1 MILIPSENIAPWV
14 RYFGRTERDGGFF
27 RTAVAELL
35 TIVLPF
41 LINLIKQERTIM
53 ANHYSQISMHLIF
66 AVRYREAL
74 ILPEFRQT
82 LFKYMHGIIEGKRQK
97 SLAVNG
103 MADHVHIFAG
113 LEPTIYIPDFVRDL
127 KSDSSTF
134 INSNHL
140 SPRKFHWQT
149 GYSVFSH
156 SRSQRDF
163 VIQCK

>member
-1 MILIPSENIAPWV
+1 
-14 RYFGRTERDGGFF
+14 
-27 RTAVAELL
+27 
-35 TIVLPF
+35 
-41 LINLIKQERTIM
+41 M
-53 ANHYSQISMHLIF
+53 ANNYSQISMHLIF
-66 AVRYREAL
+66 AVRYRESL

-82 LFKYMHGIIEGKRQK
+82 LFNYVYGIIVGKGQK

-134 INSNHL
+134 INSHQL

-149 GYSVFSH
+149 GYGVFSH

-163 VIQCK
+163 VIQYILNQEKHHNKQTFKSEYIGLLKKMDIEYDSRYLFDFFQE